1 MGELPRAAPPRSF
14 IQRFGLWGNVLH
26 WGRALLSTVVVA
38 LSTVAVALPASAE
51 PDQRAAEG
59 KLSPVTGAVS
69 GDLVATRDARW
80 TQARIDEV
88 IRTAKPIEAPAV
100 EAPGKRE
107 VEEPAAPERVIA
119 APAAAAEGATRNLPA
134 PAAHGRMYIS
144 NADGSSTGW
153 CSASV
158 VNSGARNLINTAAH
172 CLHSG
177 AGGNWHFTEAFFV
190 PGLHGTSQPY
200 GIFWAQ
206 QWTVWSA
213 WTDSS
218 DDDYDYGFVNL
229 FARNGQNVVDV
240 VGANGLRIN
249 SDYGQTVVVWGYPAN
264 DGYPGDV
271 PYYCDQATTYD
282 GSWFD
287 SWVYVNC
294 TMTGGASGGPWLDDY
309 DYNASLGY
317 VIGLTSRAGID
328 FDYSLSPYFDQS
340 VADLYF
346 LVD

>member
-1 MGELPRAAPPRSF
+1 M
-14 IQRFGLWGNVLH
+14 H
-26 WGRALLSTVVVA
+26 WGRSLLSTVTVA
-38 LSTVAVALPASAE
+38 LSTVALSTVALSTVALALPAAAE
-51 PDQRAAEG
+51 AGGQAAEG
-59 KLSPVTGAVS
+59 KLVPVTGKAS
-69 GDLVATRDARW
+69 ADLVATRNERW
-80 TQARIDEV
+80 TQARIEEV
-88 IRTAKPIEAPAV
+88 IRTAKPIEPPVVDAP
-100 EAPGKRE
+100 EAPQ
-107 VEEPAAPERVIA
+107 VEEPAAPEQVIA
-119 APAAAAEGATRNLPA
+119 EPAAASGAAARNLPA
-134 PAAHGRMYIS
+134 PAAHGRMYIA

-190 PGLHGTSQPY
+190 PGLHGTSQPH

-229 FARNGQNVVDV
+229 FPRDDGQNVVDV

-249 SDYGQTVVVWGYPAN
+249 SAFGQTVVVWGYPAN

-282 GSWFD
+282 GSASD

-309 DYNASLGY
+309 DYTASLGY
-317 VIGLTSRAGID
+317 VIALTTRAGID

-340 VADLYF
+340 VADLYY